1 MNKQDLYDTVYD
13 VVMLDDEPGDKETYE
28 YIINHYDIEKIYYDF
43 NCDIVVFAEWIRSF
57 MWVLVGSLRLLFLF
71 GGKDMREARNYY
83 MIINIIDDITKSERK
98 AMEHEMELIKGI
110 FNR

>member
-57 MWVLVGSLRLLFLF
+57 M
-71 GGKDMREARNYY
+71 
-83 MIINIIDDITKSERK
+83 
-98 AMEHEMELIKGI
+98 
-110 FNR
+110 